1 MSLMSSRPRPAP
13 TELTLPPAARRRRAV
28 VVVFTLLVAT
38 LAVSAYV
45 LKVERSDADRRKRD
59 VARQAA
65 VATDLLLVQGTSS
78 LRGARGLVDEFGFV
92 DLDGFDAFARAL
104 SGPGLEGVLLI
115 RRVPDVDRGLF
126 EAEIGSSVRDV
137 TPDGR
142 LVPAAKRPVHF
153 AVEHVAPARS
163 PLRQLLAVDLL
174 SDPEHA
180 TALEMALKTGDATLS
195 GPIELAGEHTTGY
208 LALAPLYR
216 RGEPMATAAQRRRA
230 LAGFVAAGY
239 TADGFL
245 SAVRA
250 ALPSGADVRITDGDR
265 VVAGPP
271 APLEDSTTARLI
283 VDVGGR
289 TWNIATVDPQGV
301 SYGPPLGVMGAGI
314 VLTAL
319 IAILFSQAAR
329 RERALEAAGGRV
341 EQARR
346 RTAALQATTS
356 ALSRAA
362 SADEVVGVAFE
373 QALEPLGTAGATV
386 WLVSADGNALE
397 HTRSSGIAT
406 HENRAPLPVD
416 GDLPV
421 SRAVRERTSIVEG
434 ATAAVPLLAGD
445 RALGA
450 LVLIF
455 PDERPFP
462 DDDAAFAL
470 AVGRQVAL
478 ALERARLSDAEHQ
491 LAVSLQRS
499 LLPQALPDL
508 PGVALAAM
516 YLPSLRRVNLGGDW
530 YDALALPEGQ
540 LGVAVGDV
548 VGHGPRAAAVM
559 GQLRSALRAIAM
571 EHDEPAQV
579 VEALSRFAETIPEA
593 LGTTLVYGVF
603 DPDTASLRYA
613 CAGHP
618 PPLLV
623 PTDGHPEFLQG
634 GRSLPLGVGIGGYT
648 DATAEVPAGALLV
661 LYSDGAIEQRG
672 EALDHGL
679 ERLVDAA
686 TSVRGLSADA
696 ATARLLEQLFSGRE
710 QEDDVALLTLQLLEE
725 TVPRLLVHEAAR
737 PERLTAVRRELRTWL
752 RSAGVPERAVA
763 DVVLACGE
771 ALANAVEH
779 AHSHQNGEG
788 SVTLEARL
796 HPPGEIVARIRDD
809 GRWRNWTTADDR
821 GRGLAVMRSLMGSV
835 DVAVGG
841 DGTVVTLRYRVDESD
856 GDSTAQVPAP

>member
-45 LKVERSDADRRKRD
+45 WKVERSDADRRKRD

-65 VATDLLLVQGTSS
+65 VATEVMFVQGTSS
-78 LRGARGLVDEFGFV
+78 LRGARVLVDEFGFV
-92 DLDGFDAFARAL
+92 DPGGFDAFARAL
-104 SGPGLEGVLLI
+104 NGAPGLEGVLLI
-115 RRVPDVDRGLF
+115 RRVPDNERGLF
-126 EAEIGSSVRDV
+126 EAEIGSSMRDV
-137 TPDGR
+137 TREGR
-142 LVPAAKRPVHF
+142 LVPAAGRPVHF
-153 AVEHVAPARS
+153 AVERVAPRRS
-163 PLRQLLAVDLL
+163 PLKRLLAVDLL

-180 TALEMALKTGDATLS
+180 QALETALTTGRATLT
-195 GPIELAGEHTTGY
+195 GPVELAGSKTTGY
-208 LALAPLYR
+208 MAIAPLYA
-216 RGEPMATAAQRRRA
+216 RGEQLVTPEQRRKA
-230 LAGFVAAGY
+230 LAGFVVAGY
-239 TADGFL
+239 EAGGFL
-245 SAVRA
+245 RAVRA
-250 ALPSGADVRITDGDR
+250 QLPSGADVRITDGDR
-265 VVAGPP
+265 VVAGTPTP
-271 APLEDSTTARLI
+271 QKDATTVRVI
-283 VDVGGR
+283 VGGR
-289 TWNIATVDPQGV
+289 TWTIATVDPQGV
-301 SYGPPLGVMGAGI
+301 SYGPPLGVLAAGL
-314 VLTAL
+314 VLTGL
-319 IAILFSQAAR
+319 IAILFGQAAR
-329 RERALEAAGGRV
+329 RERVLEAAGDRV

-346 RTAALQATTS
+346 RTAALQSTTS

-386 WLVSADGNALE
+386 WLVSPDGNTLE

-406 HENRAPLPVD
+406 HENSAPVPVD
-416 GDLPV
+416 ADLPV
-421 SRAVRERTSIVEG
+421 SRAVRERTSVVEG

-455 PDERPFP
+455 PEERPFP

-530 YDALALPEGQ
+530 YDALALPEGR

-571 EHDEPAQV
+571 EHYEPAQV
-579 VEALSRFAETIPEA
+579 VDALSRFAETIPEA

-809 GRWRNWTTADDR
+809 GQWRNWTTADDR